1 MEAPCFVFGVWIV
14 SKLRLVY
21 FKMRALAEAAQL
33 VLWHTKTPYTYEM
46 AWDYFGQPWPEAK
59 GTVPFRQL
67 PMLVVDDQTT
77 IAQSGAV
84 VRFLAELTGLQPGSA
99 TQRAEVDAIFEASQ
113 EWFNPLN
120 PTVNFAVGDDFAAKR
135 DAQLPGLHL
144 RLGDFEKL
152 LAQHDGPFFFGSQPY
167 ACDFG
172 VFHHVDLAHFFDA
185 DLLSAYPHLQTFMA
199 AVRGLEGVK
208 DYLTQRPEL
217 IGVGTKPE
225 LVIDG
230 RPQPTGTMKA

>member
-1 MEAPCFVFGVWIV
+1 
-14 SKLRLVY
+14 
-21 FKMRALAEAAQL
+21 
-33 VLWHTKTPYTYEM
+33 
-46 AWDYFGQPWPEAK
+46 
-59 GTVPFRQL
+59 
-67 PMLVVDDQTT
+67 MLVVDDQTT
-77 IAQSGAV
+77 IA
-84 VRFLAELTGLQPGSA
+84 
-99 TQRAEVDAIFEASQ
+99 QRAEVDAIFEASQ